1 MNENLTMF
9 NKINEDIK
17 DAMKSK
23 NDIKR
28 NCLRSI
34 VSEIKN
40 QTVNA
45 GKPITDD
52 VCIKVV
58 QKSVKQHNDSIEQ
71 FTKANRVDLAEN
83 EKSELAYISVYL
95 PRMLNESETE
105 ALINDV
111 MIEMAF
117 SSEKKNMGQIM
128 KILKTNKEVDGK
140 IASMILNRILK

>member
-1 MNENLTMF
+1 MLFE
-9 NKINEDIK
+9 KINEDIK

-45 GKPITDD
+45 GKPITDEI
-52 VCIKVV
+52 CIKVV

-71 FTKANRVDLAEN
+71 FTKANRIDLSEN

-95 PRMLNESETE
+95 PRMMSESETE
-105 ALINDV
+105 ALIKNV
-111 MIEMAF
+111 MAEMAF
-117 SSEKKNMGQIM
+117 SPEKKNMGQIM

-140 IASMILNRILK
+140 TASIILNRILK

>member
-1 MNENLTMF
+1 MLFEQ
-9 NKINEDIK
+9 INEDIK

-52 VCIKVV
+52 ICIKVV

-105 ALINDV
+105 ALISDV
-111 MIEMAF
+111 MTEMAF

-140 IASMILNRILK
+140 IASTILNRILK

>member
-1 MNENLTMF
+1 MLFEQ
-9 NKINEDIK
+9 INEDIK

-23 NDIKR
+23 NDVKR

-52 VCIKVV
+52 ICIKVV

-71 FTKANRVDLAEN
+71 FTKANRVDLVEN

-105 ALINDV
+105 ALISDV
-111 MIEMAF
+111 MTEMAF

-140 IASMILNRILK
+140 IASTILNRILK

>member
-1 MNENLTMF
+1 MLFE
-9 NKINEDIK
+9 KINEDIK

-45 GKPITDD
+45 GKPITDEI
-52 VCIKVV
+52 CIKVV

-71 FTKANRVDLAEN
+71 FTKANRMDLSEN
-83 EKSELAYISVYL
+83 EKNELAYISVYL
-95 PRMLNESETE
+95 ARMMSESETE
-105 ALINDV
+105 ALIKNV
-111 MIEMAF
+111 MSEMAF
-117 SSEKKNMGQIM
+117 SPEKKNMGQIM

-140 IASMILNRILK
+140 TASIILNRILK

>member
-1 MNENLTMF
+1 MLFEQ
-9 NKINEDIK
+9 INEDIK
-17 DAMKSK
+17 DAMKSR
-23 NDIKR
+23 NDVKR

-52 VCIKVV
+52 VCVKVV

-71 FTKANRVDLAEN
+71 FVEANRLDLAEN
-83 EKSELAYISVYL
+83 EKLELSYISAYL
-95 PRMLNESETE
+95 PKMLSEGETE

-111 MIEMAF
+111 ITEMSLAL
-117 SSEKKNMGQIM
+117 EKKNMGQIM
-128 KILKTNKEVDGK
+128 KIVKTNKEVDGK
-140 IASMILNRILK
+140 TAATILNRILK